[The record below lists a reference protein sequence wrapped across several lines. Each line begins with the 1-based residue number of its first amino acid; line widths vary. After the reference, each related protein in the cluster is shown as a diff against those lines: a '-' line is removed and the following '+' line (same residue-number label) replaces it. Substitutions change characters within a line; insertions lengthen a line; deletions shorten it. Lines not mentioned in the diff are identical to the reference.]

1 METKHFLQTYSIATL
16 FSTSLR
22 IYKIHFLPIILLT
35 ILFLAIPFLVGQF
48 FSLNAE
54 SILYF
59 FSVRLFEAATML
71 GVISIAFHNLFP
83 TFGVISVFR
92 RYLLLSIHIAIL
104 QYVVFTFG
112 LFGLFFPFPLNL
124 IVLVLWIFSLFLFV
138 FAQPILIVYQQRGV
152 QALGTS
158 FQIAKSNF
166 RKTFL
171 VILVTTSIQAIAFMI
186 FFQFFLSESVLID
199 MNSELN
205 LAESL
210 PAILKLP
217 EVQQS
222 LRVAQYFSALLIQPF
237 SSILL
242 CLLFFDL
249 AHKHTALPVDQLHSM
264 ANELN
269 PMAVIEA
276 SDDTKKTEEDSS
288 TNHDSNYPL

>member
-1 METKHFLQTYSIATL
+1 METKHLLQTYSFATL
-16 FSTSLR
+16 FSTGLR

-59 FSVRLFEAATML
+59 FSVRLFEAAIML

-92 RYLLLSIHIAIL
+92 RYLLFSIHIGIL

-171 VILVTTSIQAIAFMI
+171 VILVTTSIQAIAFMV

-199 MNSELN
+199 LNSELN
-205 LAESL
+205 LTESL
-210 PAILKLP
+210 STILGLP

-237 SSILL
+237 NAILL

-249 AHKHTALPVDQLHSM
+249 AHKHTALPIDQLHSM

-269 PMAVIEA
+269 PMTVIDA
-276 SDDTKKTEEDSS
+276 SNDTKNIEEQSS